1 MIDPFCDQ
9 MGTFIHRIRALWVQL
24 CAFIDR
30 ICTFCNK
37 FWTKYERVRAI
48 FGPDGGF
55 MDMIGYLGTYRSIY
69 GQDRYI
75 LEPDGTN
82 YGWVRT
88 ILGPDGYDQFG
99 NR

>member
-1 MIDPFCDQ
+1 
-9 MGTFIHRIRALWVQL
+9 MGPDVCIYRQ
-24 CAFIDR
+24 DR
-30 ICTFCNK
+30 HILQQD
-37 FWTKYERVRAI
+37 WTKYERVRAI

-55 MDMIGYLGTYRSIY
+55 MDMIGYLGTDRSIY